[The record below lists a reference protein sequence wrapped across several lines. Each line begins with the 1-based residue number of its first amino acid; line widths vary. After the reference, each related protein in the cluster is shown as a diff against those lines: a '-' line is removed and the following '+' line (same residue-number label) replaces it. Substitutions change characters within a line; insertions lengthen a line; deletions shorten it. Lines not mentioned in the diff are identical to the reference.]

1 MSAFTDIVGFVRS
14 VNDRKKT
21 HAIDDQLQNYLTSP
35 DATIKAV
42 NTIDPRFAIA
52 LSQQHQTED
61 ADAQKRA
68 ADQTAL
74 ATGYLRGLP
83 AGSDYGSAIDGM
95 TPMLTN
101 SLGMSPDE
109 VLNWRKAITANPAMI
124 TSLDDAAN
132 KARANSQYGTR
143 TVAPGATVMT
153 GDKVTYRAPFAP
165 QVKTIRRADGG
176 TDLVPFD
183 PNSGSIA
190 GGAGYTEPAPA
201 GAPGAGGGG
210 GPLTVDRML
219 PLTVAQE
226 SGGDYTAVNK
236 TTGALGRYQVMPT
249 TGQKLA
255 QGLGMPWRPDMMRGD
270 DQASRNYQDAI
281 GKAAA
286 GEAVSASGGD
296 PAAAFSY
303 YYSGSPTAYR
313 DAKGNPKTAKYVADM
328 MARLGGG
335 APGGRAAPAPGG
347 APAPAG
353 GAIYST
359 PGKPQIRSA
368 TPEELAGYPAGT
380 MAQIDATGKLVNIRT
395 PTAGAANLQQR
406 QQANYAKVATMVEG
420 TVASLDQLRESVAGI
435 LNNPDLDS
443 YVGNISGRLPGFLS
457 SGRNDFNQN
466 LDTLKTQVGMTALA
480 NMRAQSPT
488 GGALGQVSN
497 YENKMLQ
504 RSLANLD
511 ASQSPEQFRKNLG
524 VVLTTIDRAKRRMG
538 DALARTPGGQAGGGG
553 PPAPASNSSPPMIGA
568 TIKNK
573 STGEVRVW
581 NGRGWVAQRGNR

>member
-1 MSAFTDIVGFVRS
+1 MSAFTDIVGFVRG
-14 VNDRKKT
+14 VHERQKT
-21 HAIDDQLQNYLTSP
+21 AKVDDQLQNYLTNP
-35 DATIKAV
+35 DATITAV
-42 NTIDPRFAIA
+42 NKIDPRFAIA

-61 ADAQKRA
+61 ADAQKRN

-74 ATGYLRGLP
+74 ATGYLRALP
-83 AGSDYGSAIDGM
+83 QGSDYGAAIDGM

-109 VLNWRKAITANPAMI
+109 VLNWRKAITANPSMI
-124 TSLDDAAN
+124 TALDDAAN
-132 KARANSQYGTR
+132 KARATSQYGTR

-190 GGAGYTEPAPA
+190 GGAGYTEPAGGA
-201 GAPGAGGGG
+201 APGAGGGG

-219 PLTVAQE
+219 PLTIAQE

-236 TTGALGRYQVMPT
+236 STGALGRYQVMPT
-249 TGQKLA
+249 TGQTLA
-255 QGLGMPWRPDMMRGD
+255 QRLGMPWRPDMMRGD

-286 GEAVSASGGD
+286 GEAVAASGGD

-335 APGGRAAPAPGG
+335 APGGQAAPAPGG
-347 APAPAG
+347 APAPTG

-359 PGKPQIRSA
+359 PGKPAIRSA
-368 TPEELAGYPAGT
+368 TPDELAGYPAGT
-380 MAQIDATGKLVNIRT
+380 MAQVDGTGKLINIRT
-395 PTAGAANLQQR
+395 PTAGAANTALKAKQ
-406 QQANYAKVATMVEG
+406 NYAKVATMVEG
-420 TVASLDQLRESVAGI
+420 TNGALDQLRESVMGI
-435 LNNPDLDS
+435 MNNPDLDS
-443 YVGNISGRLPGFLS
+443 YVGNISGRLPSFLS
-457 SGRNDFNQN
+457 SGRNDFNSN
-466 LDTLKTQVGMTALA
+466 LETLKTQIGMTALQ

-511 ASQSPEQFRKNLG
+511 SSQSPEQFRRNLG
-524 VVLTTIDRAKRRMG
+524 VVITTIDRAKRRMG
-538 DALARTPGGQAGGGG
+538 DALARTPGAD
-553 PPAPASNSSPPMIGA
+553 APAAPPSNSSPPVIG
-568 TIKNK
+568 TKIRNP
-573 STGEVRVW
+573 STGEIRVW
-581 NGRGWVAQRGNR
+581 NGRGWAPQKGTR